1 MLLLV
6 DECFP
11 KSVVRGLQQRG
22 HDVTWASL
30 VCRSAVDE
38 LVLARATAEGRVVIT
53 EDRDFGT
60 LVVRDGMPAT
70 GIVVVHASEFG
81 GGIKDA
87 AEDICDQIDRLGGT
101 LVGSLTTISPGRVRQ
116 PLLEPRP

>member
-1 MLLLV
+1 MLFLV

-11 KSVVRGLQQRG
+11 KGVVRGLQQRG
-22 HDVTWASL
+22 HDVAWATL

-60 LVVRDGMPAT
+60 LVFRDALPAI
-70 GIVVVHASEFG
+70 GIVVVHGSEFV

-87 AEDICDQIDRLGGT
+87 AAAVCDQIDRLGDT

-116 PLLEPRP
+116 RLLEPRP

>member
-22 HDVTWASL
+22 HDVTWATS

-38 LVLARATAEGRVVIT
+38 MVLARATAEGRVVIT

-60 LVVRDGMPAT
+60 LVFRDALPAI
-70 GIVVVHASEFG
+70 GVVTVHGSEFS
-81 GGIKDA
+81 GGIKEA
-87 AEDICDQIDRLGGT
+87 AEAICEQIDRLGQT

-116 PLLEPRP
+116 RLLEPRP

>member
-1 MLLLV
+1 MLFLV

-22 HDVTWASL
+22 HDVTWATL

-60 LVVRDGMPAT
+60 LVVRDALPTIG
-70 GIVVVHASEFG
+70 VVIIHASDFA

-87 AEDICDQIDRLGGT
+87 AEAICVQIDRLADK

-116 PLLEPRP
+116 RLLEPRP